1 MIWVAQFKLL
11 VTENGVHHEIET
23 LVAPKLLRKLDQS
36 ILDRLYFALGRP
48 APLTKGAAFSPTTTT
63 SQQSN
68 G

>member
-11 VTENGVHHEIET
+11 VTEKGVHHEIKT

-36 ILDRLYFALGRP
+36 ILDRLYFPLGRP
-48 APLTKGAAFSPTTTT
+48 APLTKGAAFSPTTAKT
-63 SQQSN
+63 QQDN